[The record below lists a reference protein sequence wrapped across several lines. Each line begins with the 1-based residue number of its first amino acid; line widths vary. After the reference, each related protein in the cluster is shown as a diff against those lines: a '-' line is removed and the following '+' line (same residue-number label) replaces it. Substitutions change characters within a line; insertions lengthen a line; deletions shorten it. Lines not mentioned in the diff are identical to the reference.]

1 MWPFWP
7 PYWLSA
13 WIFGNFGSV
22 SDAWAASSAVMSP
35 VSAIAPRT

>member
-13 WIFGNFGSV
+13 SILGNFGSV
-22 SDAWAASSAVMSP
+22 WLAWSASSAVMSP
-35 VSAIAPRT
+35 VSAIDPRT